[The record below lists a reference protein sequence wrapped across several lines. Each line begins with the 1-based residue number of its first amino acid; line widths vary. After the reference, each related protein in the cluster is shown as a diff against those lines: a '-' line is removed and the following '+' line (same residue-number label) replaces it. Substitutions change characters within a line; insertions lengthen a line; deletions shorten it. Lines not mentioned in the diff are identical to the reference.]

1 MGAALDLAADLK
13 RTKGTATVRSGGAQA
28 GSQNPNRK
36 PCKKCKRWRYV
47 WDTCTGCGAPPLQK
61 RPSDRNSAPAPPR
74 RRVQEVVV
82 QEVTENPDLVDDDV
96 SMGEGE
102 DYVEAGVFAE
112 EEQDF

>member
-13 RTKGTATVRSGGAQA
+13 RTKGSAASRSGGAQA
-28 GSQNPNRK
+28 GPQNPNRK
-36 PCKKCKRWRYV
+36 PCEKCKRWRYV

-61 RPSDRNSAPAPPR
+61 RPSDRASAPGPPR

-82 QEVTENPDLVDDDV
+82 QEVNDEVAAEEDDV

-102 DYVEAGVFAE
+102 GYVEAGVFAVE
-112 EEQDF
+112 EE